1 MSKDHRKELCDRLVV
16 ATARLYR
23 IVYLDLR
30 NDRIDLRET
39 EMVNQY
45 KTLILLADNGPST
58 ISQIADINGC
68 NDSSMNKVLDRLE
81 QKKMIEKARS
91 IDDRR
96 VVICELAPE
105 GRKVVERI
113 DQVVRERVLPSTETW
128 SLEQLEA
135 FVESM
140 VSINP
145 GLEIVETRPPVESE
159 SWFIMKLR

>member
-1 MSKDHRKELCDRLVV
+1 MSNDHRQQLCDRFVA
-16 ATARLYR
+16 ATASLFRL
-23 IVYLDLR
+23 IYLGLR
-30 NDRIDLRET
+30 NDRRDLRET

-45 KTLILLADNGPST
+45 NTLILLADNGPST
-58 ISQIADINGC
+58 ISQISDINGC

-91 IDDRR
+91 SDDRR

-113 DQVVRERVLPSTETW
+113 DNVVRDRVLPTTETW

-140 VSINP
+140 ESLP
-145 GLEIVETRPPVESE
+145 HSREFVEPEKPREKPY
-159 SWFIMKLR
+159 WFIM

>member
-1 MSKDHRKELCDRLVV
+1 MSNDHRKELCDRLVV

-23 IVYLDLR
+23 LVYLDLR

-39 EMVNQY
+39 EMGNQY
-45 KTLILLADNGPST
+45 KTLILLADKGPAT
-58 ISQIADINGC
+58 ISQIADIQGC
-68 NDSSMNKVLDRLE
+68 TDSSLNKVLDRLE

-91 IDDRR
+91 LDDRR

-113 DQVVRERVLPSTETW
+113 DQVVRERVLPATETW
-128 SLEQLEA
+128 GLEQLEA

-140 VSINP
+140 ESINP
-145 GLEIVETRPPVESE
+145 GLEIVETRPPAESE
-159 SWFIMKLR
+159 GWFIRKFH